1 MATGRHIQKKGQSNT
16 TQTPATGMLKPRP
29 FAEPAQ
35 TESATTPELQTQ
47 VESGQVGGDRLS
59 RLDVSAPPPIQPKLT
74 IGAPDDKFEQEADT
88 IARKVVK
95 QISAPT
101 PPDAKGDGGSSV
113 QRQMFSTP
121 SIMRLT
127 VQRREAIEGGEASSD
142 LESSISQAKSGGSP
156 LDNAIRPKMES
167 AFGTDFSSVRV
178 HTDANSDTLNRSI
191 SARAFTT
198 GQHIFFKKGEYN
210 PSHSGGQELIAHEL
224 THVVQQNSSKVQ
236 PKLESTRIQRTPTV
250 QNAPAVDPGKINQAA
265 EYLREAMEGWG
276 TDEDLI
282 MRTLDNKTAAELAAI
297 EEKYL
302 EMYGRTLEYDLRDEL
317 SGKDLN
323 QAMGYLSKAREENK
337 AKVTGVEKKNDT
349 QETKDLVNS
358 QEMLQAADAL
368 YKAMEGWGT
377 DEKTIMNTLRGKTL
391 QQIDAIKR
399 VYLDHYGRSL
409 EHDLKDELSGKDLK
423 EALAY
428 LRADAAESA
437 AKGLENSLSWLND
450 DEEKIEE
457 ILMSLP
463 NKEIDA
469 LQTNHP
475 ETIKKVL
482 SSLGGFDKKVVQAL
496 LAKNKPLAIA
506 YRLQG
511 AMKGAG
517 TDEEAVQKYLKE
529 HQTELP
535 KIKAAY
541 KNITNRDLETDID
554 SEFSDNWLTGAEK
567 TLTKSLLETDPYT
580 QAAARIYNAAYGS
593 GTNEAAIYNEFK
605 GKSKEE
611 CDKIKEAYD
620 KNHGGEGAF
629 QRMIHDEFSDLG
641 WGKELTKVQQYSTDG
656 KLDPV
661 FALKDAMSGTGTN
674 EEQIKEILGDKTKQE
689 IEAIKARYKKEI
701 GLDLET
707 ELKSEL
713 GGRDWHEVKLM
724 LGGKP
729 ETMQEKWLVI
739 KARYDFEIGG
749 GSWAFSRW
757 VMSSAQD
764 LGFTTSKLQLEKQ
777 YARLQQ
783 IYDEKTGLKD
793 GYTEQDFER
802 VYNYT
807 ETDVKNYE
815 EAKNAVTDAIVTG
828 VNITAAIIATCLTA
842 GTATPWLVAAVTA
855 AGGAI
860 GIAIKYGIQGD
871 AYGVEDFG
879 IDVVVVAVTAAL
891 AGLAESS
898 SLADKLDEIGKVFG
912 EKMAGQVLKEFTFGA
927 IKGAANDSLIKVFE
941 TVLKSDKLRDSFLD
955 ALMEIGD
962 EGLIAAYKAILK
974 AGVGGLAGLKK
985 GDKNFFEDWTQRLIT
1000 GAAES
1005 SNAGYDYASSNTNY
1019 YGQPA

>member
-1 MATGRHIQKKGQSNT
+1 MF
-16 TQTPATGMLKPRP
+16 KPRP
-29 FAEPAQ
+29 FAQPAQ

-47 VESGQVGGDRLS
+47 VESGEVGGDRLS
-59 RLDVSAPPPIQPKLT
+59 RLDVSAPLPIQPKLT

-101 PPDAKGDGGSSV
+101 PPDANGNGGSV

-127 VQRREAIEGGEASSD
+127 VQRREAMEGGEASSD

-236 PKLESTRIQRTPTV
+236 PKLENTRIQRTATA
-250 QNAPAVDPGKINQAA
+250 QNAPAVDPGKIKQAA
-265 EYLREAMEGWG
+265 EYLRKAMKGWG

-282 MRTLDNKTAAELAAI
+282 MRTLNNKTAEELAAI
-297 EEKYL
+297 EENYL

-323 QAMGYLSKAREENK
+323 QAMEYLSKAREKNK
-337 AKVTGVEKKNDT
+337 AKVTSVEEENDT
-349 QETKDLVNS
+349 QETKDLVKS
-358 QEMLQAADAL
+358 QEILQAADAL

-377 DEKTIMNTLRGKTL
+377 DEKTIMNTLRGKNL
-391 QQIDAIKR
+391 QQIAAIKR
-399 VYLDHYGRSL
+399 VYLDHYGRKL
-409 EHDLKDELSGKDLK
+409 EHDLKDELSEKDFQ
-423 EALAY
+423 EAKAY
-428 LRADAAESA
+428 LECKVVASA
-437 AKGLENSLSWLND
+437 AKGLDNALSWKD
-450 DEEKIEE
+450 DPEKIEE
-457 ILMSLP
+457 ILMSLSDA
-463 NKEIDA
+463 EIDE
-469 LQTNHP
+469 LKTNHP
-475 ETIKKVL
+475 ETIREL
-482 SSLGGFDKKVVQAL
+482 RSSLKGFSIFRISSIVREVDFDKDVVDAL
-496 LAKNKPLAIA
+496 LEKNKPKAIA
-506 YRLQG
+506 YRLHG
-511 AMKGAG
+511 AMEGYG
-517 TDEEAVQKYLKE
+517 TDEKAVQKYLQE
-529 HQTELP
+529 HQADLG
-535 KIKAAY
+535 KIKAEY
-541 KNITNRDLETDID
+541 KTITTRDLETDID

-580 QAAARIYNAAYGS
+580 QAAARIYNAAYGP
-593 GTNEAAIYNEFK
+593 GTNESAIYNEFK
-605 GKSKEE
+605 GKSEEE
-611 CDKIKEAYD
+611 CEKIREAYN
-620 KNHGGEGAF
+620 KNHGGKGAF
-629 QRMIHDEFSDLG
+629 QRMLDDEFSDLG
-641 WGKELTKVQQYSTDG
+641 WGKERKKVGEYSTKG

-661 FALKDAMSGTGTN
+661 FALQDAMSGLGTN
-674 EEQIKEILGDKTKQE
+674 EEQIKEILADKTKQE
-689 IEAIKARYKKEI
+689 IEAIKAEYENDTGKE
-701 GLDLET
+701 LEKDLE
-707 ELKSEL
+707 SEL
-713 GGRDWHEVKLM
+713 DGRDWHEVKLM
-724 LGGKP
+724 LDGKP
-729 ETMQEKWLVI
+729 ETMEEKWLVI

-749 GSWAFSRW
+749 GSGNFSRW

-777 YARLQQ
+777 YSRLQQ
-783 IYDEKTGLKD
+783 IYDEKAGLKD
-793 GYTEQDFER
+793 GYTEQDFDR

-828 VNITAAIIATCLTA
+828 VNITAAIIATCLTGGSA
-842 GTATPWLVAAVTA
+842 GPWLVAAVTG
-855 AGGAI
+855 AGGLI
-860 GIAIKYGIQGD
+860 GVVIKNAMQGA
-871 AYGVEDFG
+871 AYGAEDIG
-879 IDVVVVAVTAAL
+879 IDVVVALVTAAL
-891 AGLAESS
+891 AGAAESS

-927 IKGAANDSLIKVFE
+927 VKGAANDALIKALE

-974 AGVGGLAGLKK
+974 AGVGGLAGLKN
-985 GDKNFFEDWTQRLIT
+985 GENDFFGKVSQSLIT
-1000 GAAES
+1000 GSAES
-1005 SNAGYDYASSNTNY
+1005 GNAGYEYGSSNTNY

>member
-59 RLDVSAPPPIQPKLT
+59 RLDISAPPSIQPKLT

-95 QISAPT
+95 QISVPT
-101 PPDAKGDGGSSV
+101 PPDAKGEGGSV

-127 VQRREAIEGGEASSD
+127 VQCQEAIKGGKASSD

-178 HTDANSDTLNRSI
+178 HTDANSDSLNRSI

-236 PKLESTRIQRTPTV
+236 PKLDSTSIQRAPTV
-250 QNAPAVDPGKINQAA
+250 QNAPAVDPGRINQAA
-265 EYLREAMEGWG
+265 EDLRKAMKGWG
-276 TDEDLI
+276 TNEALI
-282 MRTLDNKTAAELAAI
+282 MRTLNNKTAAELAAI

-337 AKVTGVEKKNDT
+337 AKVTAVEKETDT
-349 QETKDLVNS
+349 PETKELVNS
-358 QEMLQAADAL
+358 QEMLQSADAL

-377 DEKTIMNTLRGKTL
+377 DEKTIMNTLRGKSL
-391 QQIDAIKR
+391 QQIEAIKR

-463 NKEIDA
+463 DAEIDR
-469 LQTNHP
+469 LQKNHP
-475 ETIKKVL
+475 ETIRKLL
-482 SSLGGFDKKVVQAL
+482 SSLGGFDKMVVLAL
-496 LAKNKPLAIA
+496 LAKKKPLAIA
-506 YRLQG
+506 YRLQD
-511 AMKGAG
+511 AMKGWG
-517 TDEEAVQKYLKE
+517 TDEKAVQKYLQE
-529 HQTELP
+529 HKTELP
-535 KIKAAY
+535 QIKLEY
-541 KNITNRDLETDID
+541 KKLTKRELETDID

-567 TLTKSLLETDPYT
+567 TLTKSLLATDPYT
-580 QAAARIYNAAYGS
+580 QAAARIYNAAYGA

-611 CDKIKEAYD
+611 CEKIKEAYD

-661 FALKDAMSGTGTN
+661 FALKDAMSGIGTN
-674 EEQIKEILGDKTKQE
+674 EEQIKEILGDKTKPE
-689 IEAIKARYKKEI
+689 IQAIKARYKKEI
-701 GLDLET
+701 GKDLEK
-707 ELKSEL
+707 ELESEL

-729 ETMQEKWLVI
+729 ETMSEKWLVI

-777 YARLQQ
+777 YSRLQQ
-783 IYDEKTGLKD
+783 IYDEKTGLKE

-828 VNITAAIIATCLTA
+828 VNIGAAIIATCLTA
-842 GTATPWLVAAVTA
+842 GGAGPWLVVAVTA
-855 AGGAI
+855 AAGGI

-871 AYGVEDFG
+871 AYGLEDVA
-879 IDVVVVAVTAAL
+879 IDAVVAAVTAAL
-891 AGLAESS
+891 AGVAEAKG
-898 SLADKLDEIGKVFG
+898 LADKLDELAKVFG
-912 EKMAGQVLKEFTFGA
+912 DKFANSVFKGFMVGA
-927 IKGAANDSLIKVFE
+927 IKGGANDAIIKGLE

-962 EGLIAAYKAILK
+962 QGLIAGFKGLLK
-974 AGVGGLAGLKK
+974 AGTAGFADSASDAWKV
-985 GDKNFFEDWTQRLIT
+985 I
-1000 GAAES
+1000 AAGVTES
-1005 SNAGYDYASSNTNY
+1005 SNSTYDYASSNTNY